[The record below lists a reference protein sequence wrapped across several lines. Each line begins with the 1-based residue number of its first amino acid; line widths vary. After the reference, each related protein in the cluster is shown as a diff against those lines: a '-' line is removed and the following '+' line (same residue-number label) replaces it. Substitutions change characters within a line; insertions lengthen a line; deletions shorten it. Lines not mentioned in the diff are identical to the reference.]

1 MTELRIRDGSGKE
14 VETLAVDDAVFG
26 KRINRQLLRDVVVM
40 YEANKRQGTASTK
53 TRAEVAGSGK
63 KPWRQKGTGR
73 ARAGCIRSPLWR
85 KGGITFGPKP
95 RDYSYSMP
103 RKMLRKALASAL
115 LAKVRDSEIHIIDS
129 LAFEKPSSKKMAAI
143 LANLGLERSVILV
156 IGPSDESAYL
166 SARNLPKVTVR
177 RCQDVNA
184 REILVAR
191 SLLTTKEAFAVLRE
205 RVLTEPKGGAQ

>member
-1 MTELRIRDGSGKE
+1 MTELRIRDKSGNE
-14 VETLAVDDAVFG
+14 VETLTVDDAVFG
-26 KRINRQLLRDVVVM
+26 KRVNRQLLRDVVVM
-40 YEANKRQGTASTK
+40 YEANKRQGTACTK
-53 TRAEVAGSGK
+53 TRSEVAGSGK

-85 KGGITFGPKP
+85 KGGTVFGPKP

-103 RKMLRKALASAL
+103 GKMLRKALASAL
-115 LAKVRDSEIHIIDS
+115 LVKMRSSEICIVES

-143 LANLGLERSVILV
+143 LANLGLERSVMV
-156 IGPSDESAYL
+156 IIGASDGNAYL
-166 SARNLPKVTVR
+166 SARNLPNVTVR

-191 SLLTTKEAFAVLRE
+191 SVLATKEAFAVLKE
-205 RVLTEPKGGAQ
+205 RVQSESAGGVQ